1 MWTRDEG
8 ALKWKSV
15 HHMSRSL
22 VKSEKNYKKVEE
34 ESLAIYI
41 GLLMNRR
48 YLIGTQFIIM
58 TDQSTFQALYNNMG
72 RMVPHRGQIGA
83 FNMQVEYVPE
93 DKNPCDYSSRH
104 LDLLPENLTREQK
117 EEIGIETEEEDKE
130 ICVRHVLQTT
140 VQVISMEKLK
150 DVTEKDTDL
159 LTIMK
164 EKQGG
169 TKSKKASKGP
179 CRKV

>member
-8 ALKWKSV
+8 APKWKSV
-15 HHMSRSL
+15 HHMSGSL
-22 VKSEKNYKKVEE
+22 VKSQRNYKKVEE

-58 TDQSTFQALYNNMG
+58 MGQSTFQALYNNMG

-130 ICVRHVLQTT
+130 ICVQHVLQTT
-140 VQVISMEKLK
+140 VQAISMEKLK
-150 DVTEKDTDL
+150 DHGERQVRDLAEKSRKRSGRGTE
-159 LTIMK
+159 
-164 EKQGG
+164 
-169 TKSKKASKGP
+169 S
-179 CRKV
+179 